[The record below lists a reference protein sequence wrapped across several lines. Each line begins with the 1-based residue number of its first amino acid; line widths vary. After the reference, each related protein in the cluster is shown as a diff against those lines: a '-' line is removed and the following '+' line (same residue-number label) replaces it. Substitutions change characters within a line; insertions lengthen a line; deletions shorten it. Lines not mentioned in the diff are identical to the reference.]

1 MCLLCTSRGVSTGRG
16 SLFRARGV
24 YGGYGQ
30 GRLEKIAALR
40 RCFLPKHL
48 GVEDS
53 RNAPGVGVYLAL
65 LLEEVVGWFMPPL
78 DGAPVVIAG
87 FREKSRAWNFPG
99 PLLQKQLV
107 SAAEDQFIL
116 YSQTSLV
123 TSLNRCSSE
132 WLSLCLQS

>member
-1 MCLLCTSRGVSTGRG
+1 MKGMCLLCTSRGVATGHG

-30 GRLEKIAALR
+30 GRLEKIAVLQ
-40 RCFLPKHL
+40 RCFLPRHL

-78 DGAPVVIAG
+78 DGVPVVI
-87 FREKSRAWNFPG
+87 SRVQGEVPCG
-99 PLLQKQLV
+99 
-107 SAAEDQFIL
+107 I
-116 YSQTSLV
+116 SQA
-123 TSLNRCSSE
+123 
-132 WLSLCLQS
+132 LCCRSGL